1 VAGSLLREPTC
12 MCGVTPETLWAGP
25 DPKSVYAFF
34 HFSKMQRALEP
45 ERDGNYA
52 AQEAMG
58 TIVDSGWQRSFGPY
72 FDAFLSAARS
82 IPDIIECCFGTDKQM
97 SWWIKTLPPDEQDR
111 RNRFSKEFADTRQ
124 AFALLPLSNARRTS
138 VHRRGYAPYEFKIAG
153 RFGLAYAG
161 SPTKSVPLSETPV
174 ITDPT
179 FPPDIAR
186 ASPIG
191 PPHYTDFEIDGQP
204 IFLSCHEYLNQAQ
217 ALIAEGRKIA
227 AAVHGANTLT
237 PPPDA

>member
-1 VAGSLLREPTC
+1 
-12 MCGVTPETLWAGP
+12 MCGATPETLWAGP
-25 DPKSVYAFF
+25 DLKSVYAFF

-97 SWWIKTLPPDEQDR
+97 SWWIKTLPPDEQHR
-111 RNRFSKEFADTRQ
+111 RNRFSKEFSDTRQ

-153 RFGLAYAG
+153 RFGLTYAG
-161 SPTKSVPLSETPV
+161 SPTKSVPLSETPRDYRSDFSSRYRAG
-174 ITDPT
+174 ITDW
-179 FPPDIAR
+179 
-186 ASPIG
+186 AS
-191 PPHYTDFEIDGQP
+191 
-204 IFLSCHEYLNQAQ
+204 
-217 ALIAEGRKIA
+217 AL
-227 AAVHGANTLT
+227 HGL
-237 PPPDA
+237 